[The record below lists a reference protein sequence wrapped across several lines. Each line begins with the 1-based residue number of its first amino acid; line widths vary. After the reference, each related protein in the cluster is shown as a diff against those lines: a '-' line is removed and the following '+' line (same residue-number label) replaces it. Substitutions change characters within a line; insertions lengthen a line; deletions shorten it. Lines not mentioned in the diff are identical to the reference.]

1 MIQYNLRI
9 DEELKRKAQQ
19 WAEKDG
25 MSENLLY
32 NKAIEDYLRR
42 KEHQDFIDA
51 FLKRK
56 VNPKRVKAIL
66 DKIRKAD
73 RPPVFKDDI

>member
-9 DEELKRKAQQ
+9 DAELKNKARL
-19 WAEKDG
+19 WADREG

-32 NKAIEDYLRR
+32 NKAIGDYLRR
-42 KEHQDFIDA
+42 KEHEDFIGA

-56 VNPKRVKAIL
+56 VSGRRVNAIL
-66 DKIRKAD
+66 EKVRKANLS
-73 RPPVFKDDI
+73 PPYKNDL